1 MEKVYLTK
9 YALTRGIIVV
19 EVEVEVDKNSALLQK
34 YIYVK
39 SLSTGL
45 LTRFILGQDCFL
57 TLAEA
62 EEKAEEM
69 RTKKI
74 NSLNHQLK
82 KLQKL
87 KFEVVNL

>member
-1 MEKVYLTK
+1 MEKEKVYLTK

-19 EVEVEVDKNSALLQK
+19 EVEFDKKLTLPQK
-34 YIYVK
+34 RIYVS
-39 SLSTGL
+39 SLSTGFTL
-45 LTRFILGQDCFL
+45 EQDCFL
-57 TLAEA
+57 TLADA
-62 EEKAEEM
+62 LIKAEEM